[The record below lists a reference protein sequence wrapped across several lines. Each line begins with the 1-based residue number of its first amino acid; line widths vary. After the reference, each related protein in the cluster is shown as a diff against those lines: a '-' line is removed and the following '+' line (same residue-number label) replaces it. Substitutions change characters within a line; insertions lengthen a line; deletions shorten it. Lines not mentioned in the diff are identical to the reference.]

1 MFAQPNSEVYV
12 PDGSDPADALARTTY
27 LCIAAHQDDI
37 EIMAVEGILRAY
49 ENPELHFTGCVVT
62 DGHGSPRAGKF
73 ANVSDDEM
81 ALIRVEE
88 QREAA
93 RIGKYSA
100 QVFLGYPSSEVKKG
114 GNQALKE
121 DLKNLI
127 RQTRPEVLYTHNLA
141 DKHATHV
148 GVLMRVLEALREL
161 EPEEL
166 PAKLIGCEV
175 WRNLDWL
182 SDEKKVVMDVSE
194 NKELQ
199 AQLVDVFV
207 SQVQGGKNYTDA
219 ILGRRA
225 ANATFFASHA
235 TDKATGLSFG
245 MDMTPLMMDK
255 DLDPSKFVK
264 GFLQDF
270 QENVAGLI
278 SAMR

>member
-1 MFAQPNSEVYV
+1 MFTQSNSEIYI
-12 PDGSDPADALARTTY
+12 PDGSDPAEALARTTH

-37 EIMAVEGILRAY
+37 EIMAVEGILRTY
-49 ENPELHFTGCVVT
+49 ERSDVHFTGCVVT
-62 DGHGSPRAGKF
+62 DGRGSPRAGNF

-81 ALIRVEE
+81 AQIRVEE
-88 QREAA
+88 QKEAA

-100 QVFLGYPSSEVKKG
+100 QVFLGYPSAEVKKA

-127 RQTRPEVLYTHNLA
+127 RQTRPEILYTHNLA
-141 DKHATHV
+141 DKHNTHV

-161 EPEEL
+161 EPEAL
-166 PAKLIGCEV
+166 PKQLIGCEV
-175 WRNLDWL
+175 WRNLDWMP
-182 SDEKKVVMDVSE
+182 DEKKVIMDVSA

-199 AQLVDVFV
+199 TQLVDVFV

-245 MDMTPLMMDK
+245 MDMTPLMKDK
-255 DLDPSKFVK
+255 ELDPVGYVK
-264 GFLQDF
+264 TILEEF
-270 QENVAGLI
+270 QENVVGVI
-278 SAMR
+278 EEMR

>member
-1 MFAQPNSEVYV
+1 MFAQPNSEVYI

-182 SDEKKVVMDVSE
+182 SDEKKVVMDTSE

-225 ANATFFASHA
+225 ANATFYASHA

-255 DLDPSKFVK
+255 DLDPSEFVK

>member
-1 MFAQPNSEVYV
+1 MFAQPNSEVYI

-182 SDEKKVVMDVSE
+182 SDEKKVVMDTSE

-225 ANATFFASHA
+225 ANATFYASHA

-245 MDMTPLMMDK
+245 MDMTLLMMDK

-278 SAMR
+278 SATR